1 MDTSRMYSFPGY
13 EYELIYTLENT
24 NHFPF
29 WINICGITYPNH
41 DFHFVRNFSTIS
53 AVEYIIS
60 GKGVLEINGH
70 SYIVSAGDTCIL
82 PTELSY
88 AFYSN
93 FSDPM
98 EKIFVIFEGPM
109 ADYLLNIYKLKNKYI
124 FKDVNTRKFIEHIHE
139 ICVSDLSLDEIH
151 RRVTLVFTDMIIYLH
166 QSYIKSQKQNAV
178 IDIEYI
184 ALYIK
189 NHLYDD
195 LDISTLAKLSNFNKD
210 YFIRTFKK
218 ELCQTPYQYIIEER
232 LKLAK
237 ALLASTYKS
246 IQQIANELKWND
258 AHNFTRIFKS
268 KVGMS
273 PTKYRNIHRIELSG
287 DNTKEDD

>member
-1 MDTSRMYSFPGY
+1 MDTSRMHPLKGY
-13 EYELIYTLENT
+13 EYELIYNLENI
-24 NHFPF
+24 NQYPF
-29 WINICGITYPNH
+29 WIKTCGITHPSH
-41 DFHFVRNFSTIS
+41 DFHFIRNFSKIS

-98 EKIFVIFEGPM
+98 EKIYVIFEGSM
-109 ADYLLNIYKLKNKYI
+109 ADSLLNIYKLKNKYI
-124 FKDVNTRKFIEHIHE
+124 FKDTNTRKFIEHIHE
-139 ICVSDLSLDEIH
+139 ICLSDLSHDEIH
-151 RRVTLVFTDMIIYLH
+151 RRVTLEFTDMIIFLH
-166 QSYIKSQKQNAV
+166 QSYIKSQKQNTF

-195 LDISTLAKLSNFNKD
+195 LNIDTLAKLSNFNKD

-218 ELCQTPYQYIIEER
+218 ELHQTPYQYIIEER

-268 KVGMS
+268 KVGIS
-273 PTKYRNIHRIELSG
+273 PTRYRNIHRLESFTE
-287 DNTKEDD
+287 NTKEDN